1 MGTRRGYSDY
11 SGSDTGILCIIICI
25 QGELSGEN
33 AALSYTIKYYQ
44 ASACSAYS
52 DIVA

>member
-1 MGTRRGYSDY
+1 MGTRRRYSDY
-11 SGSDTGILCIIICI
+11 SGSDTGTILLYI
-25 QGELSGEN
+25 QRELSGEN
-33 AALSYTIKYYQ
+33 AALSYTIKYYH